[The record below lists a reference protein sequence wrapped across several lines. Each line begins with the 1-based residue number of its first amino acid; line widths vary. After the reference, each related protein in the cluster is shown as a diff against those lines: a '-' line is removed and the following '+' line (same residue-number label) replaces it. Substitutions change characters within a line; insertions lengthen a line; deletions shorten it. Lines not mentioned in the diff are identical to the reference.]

1 MEPELAQGAGAALV
15 VQGAALVAQGA
26 PTALDLSRGFSEGSL
41 SPVMVLEQSLERLA
55 AVNPVLNAAILIDPG
70 TGRRMAEAS
79 ARRWRE
85 GRPLSPLDGVPVAVK
100 DTNHVAGWPTRYGAA
115 TTPDAPAPE
124 DSPGVAR
131 LREAGA
137 VFFCKTATP
146 EFGWKGITHGSL
158 TGVTRNPYDPSRT
171 PGGSSG
177 GSAALVAAGVVPLAT
192 GGDGG
197 GSIRIPAA
205 FTGVFGLK
213 PTFGL
218 VPYGTTSLGWLPV
231 FGGLSRDVRDG
242 ALMLGVLARPDWRD
256 AFAVPQPEVDYL
268 GGVDAGVGGLRI
280 AVSRDL
286 GFPIVEPAVAA
297 SVERGVAALARAGAE
312 VREVALDLSPLRD
325 ALDVIWRAAFAG
337 SLRHLTGAD
346 LQRLEPDLLDLV
358 VSARDLTAAHLQR
371 AQDDAR
377 AHCQAMQRFHQ
388 DHDLLVTPTLPIPAF
403 AAGLNTPDPARFPR
417 WYDWTPLTWPF
428 NLSRQ
433 PASSVPCGLAHGLPV
448 GLQVVGPLF
457 GESLVLRASRVVER
471 AVNERP

>member
-1 MEPELAQGAGAALV
+1 MDTTPGPGAD
-15 VQGAALVAQGA
+15 LVARSA
-26 PTALDLSRGFSEGSL
+26 PTALDLARGFAEGRL
-41 SPVMVLEQSLERLA
+41 SPVAVLDEALERLA
-55 AVNPVLNAAILIDPG
+55 AVNPALNAAILVDAA

-100 DTNHVAGWPTRYGAA
+100 DTNHVAGWPTRYGAVP
-115 TTPDAPAPE
+115 TPDVPAAE

-146 EFGWKGITHGSL
+146 EYGWKGITHGPL
-158 TGVTRNPYDPSRT
+158 TGITRNPHDPSRT

-177 GSAALVAAGVVPLAT
+177 GAAALVAAGVVPLAT

-197 GSIRIPAA
+197 GSIRIPAS

-218 VPYGTTSLGWLPV
+218 VPYAPTSLGWLTV

-242 ALMLGVLARPDWRD
+242 ALMLRLLAQGDWRD
-256 AFAVPQPEVDYL
+256 AFAVPHPDTDYL
-268 GGVDAGVGGLRI
+268 AGIEGGVADLRI

-286 GFPIVEPAVAA
+286 GFPIVESAVAA
-297 SVERGVAALARAGAE
+297 AFARGVAVLAQAGARIE
-312 VREVALDLSPLRD
+312 EVALDLSPLRE
-325 ALDVIWRAAFAG
+325 AMDVIWRAGFAG
-337 SLRHLTGAD
+337 SLRHLSGAE

-358 VSARDLTAAHLQR
+358 VSARDLTAAHLQA
-371 AQDDAR
+371 AQDAAR

-388 DHDLLVTPTLPIPAF
+388 AHDLLVTPTLPMPAF
-403 AAGLNTPDPARFPR
+403 AAGLNTPDPGRFPR

-433 PASSVPCGLAHGLPV
+433 PAASVPCGTAAGLPV
-448 GLQVVGPLF
+448 GLQIVGPPF
-457 GESLVLRASRVVER
+457 GEMTVLRASRIVER
-471 AVNERP
+471 GLA

>member
-1 MEPELAQGAGAALV
+1 METD
-15 VQGAALVAQGA
+15 LVAHEA
-26 PTALDLSRGFSEGSL
+26 PTALDLSRGFAEGRL
-41 SPVMVLEQSLERLA
+41 GPVAVLEQALERLD
-55 AVNPVLNAAILIDPG
+55 AVNPALNAAILIDPE

-100 DTNHVAGWPTRYGAA
+100 DTNHVAGWPTRYGTSA
-115 TTPDAPAPE
+115 TPDAPAPE
-124 DSPGVAR
+124 DSPGIAR

-146 EFGWKGITHGSL
+146 EYGWKGITHGPL
-158 TGVTRNPYDPSRT
+158 TGVTRNPHDPTRT

-218 VPYGTTSLGWLPV
+218 VPYGPSALGSLPV
-231 FGGLSRDVRDG
+231 FGALARDVRDA
-242 ALMLGVLARPDWRD
+242 ALALGLLARPDWSD
-256 AFAVPQPEVDYL
+256 SFAVPQPETDYL
-268 GGVDAGVGGLRI
+268 AAVEAGVGGLRI

-286 GFPIVEPAVAA
+286 GFPIVDPDVAA
-297 SVERGVAALARAGAE
+297 AFERGVAALARAGARVE
-312 VREVALDLSPLRD
+312 EVALDLSALREPM
-325 ALDVIWRAAFAG
+325 DVIWRAAFAG
-337 SLRHLTGAD
+337 LLRHLTGAE

-358 VSARDLTAAHLQR
+358 VSARDLTAAHLQG
-371 AQDDAR
+371 AQDAVR
-377 AHCQAMQRFHQ
+377 AHGQAMQRFHR
-388 DHDLLVTPTLPIPAF
+388 DHDLLVTPTMPMPAF

-433 PASSVPCGLAHGLPV
+433 PAASVPCGSAGGLAGGLAGGPAGGLPV
-448 GLQVVGPLF
+448 GLQVVGPRF
-457 GESLVLRASRVVER
+457 GEALVLRASRVVER
-471 AVNERP
+471 AMRGT

>member
-1 MEPELAQGAGAALV
+1 MEPDLIAHGV
-15 VQGAALVAQGA
+15 
-26 PTALDLSRGFSEGSL
+26 PTALDLSRGFAEGSL
-41 SPVMVLEQSLERLA
+41 CPVAVLERSLERLA
-55 AVNPVLNAAILIDPG
+55 AVNPALNAAILVDSE

-85 GRPLSPLDGVPVAVK
+85 GRPSSPLDGVPVAVK
-100 DTNHVAGWPTRYGAA
+100 DTNHVAGWPTRYGTS

-146 EFGWKGITHGSL
+146 EYGWKGLTHGPL
-158 TGVTRNPYDPSRT
+158 TGITRNPHDPSRT

-197 GSIRIPAA
+197 GSLRIPAA

-218 VPYGTTSLGWLPV
+218 VPYGPTSLGWLPV
-231 FGGLSRDVRDG
+231 FGGLARDVRDG
-242 ALMLGVLARPDWRD
+242 ALMLGFLARPDWRD
-256 AFAVPQPEVDYL
+256 AFAVPQPETDYL
-268 GGVDAGVGGLRI
+268 GAVDAGVGGVRI
-280 AVSRDL
+280 AVSRNL
-286 GFPIVEPAVAA
+286 GFPVVAPEVAA
-297 SVERGVAALARAGAE
+297 AFERGVAALARVGARVE
-312 VREVALDLSPLRD
+312 EVALDLSPLRE
-325 ALDVIWRAAFAG
+325 AMDVIWRAGFAG
-337 SLRHLTGAD
+337 LLRHLTGAD

-358 VSARDLTAAHLQR
+358 ASARALTAAQLQD
-371 AQDDAR
+371 AQDAAR
-377 AHCQAMQRFHQ
+377 AHCQAMHRFHQ
-388 DHDLLVTPTLPIPAF
+388 DHDLLVTPTMPMPAF

-433 PASSVPCGLAHGLPV
+433 PAASVPCGKVGGLPV

-457 GESLVLRASRVVER
+457 GEALVLRASRVVER
-471 AVNERP
+471 AMGETRASAA